1 MAIFYV
7 DLKVFS
13 RSQGHTATAAAAYRA
28 GARIKDERTGLVHD
42 YRKRTGVVSVSM
54 RAPAGAPEWACDP
67 SKVWSAAE
75 TAESRAN
82 ARVARELL
90 VALPAELDASQ
101 RSDLAE
107 TIAQSLVDRYGV
119 AVMIAIHGP
128 GKGGDDRNHHA
139 HLLMTT
145 RMLRAEGFGPKVRQL
160 DDQRSGPEEV
170 RALRQLV
177 ATLTNHHLQR
187 AGQDARVDFR
197 SLDVQAKEAAERGDV
212 EAVARLARLPQRHEG
227 KAATAALRRGE
238 RSSAREANQQ
248 VSADNRALS
257 EFAQQ
262 RAAELCREREPQR
275 RAREPVVDRR
285 PRARATTF
293 QAPAPRPRRLAQ
305 ESRDP
310 YLAGLAE
317 TVAFVRRLSDETVQ
331 NDRRRARLAAQD
343 LRRATRTRAGARLS
357 IGDDCG
363 AAIGADFA
371 VPPVHPL
378 PTDSARARTVLTL
391 AAEYGSAASD
401 GSKPVGE
408 HAPRPGDPR
417 ATVSTLTPASEV
429 VTAVAGASATTNNTD
444 PCEAH
449 PVSAVIAEPRSYAP
463 ARRPQNRRAWAELR
477 RQQRAA
483 AASHV
488 SPSAAENPTAA
499 ALSPASPSA
508 VVLVAPSTI
517 TPSFNGGPAPA
528 PERSLSSR
536 RPRP

>member
-28 GARIKDERTGLVHD
+28 GVRIKDERTGLVHD
-42 YRKRTGVVSVSM
+42 YRKRTGVVSVAM
-54 RAPAGAPEWACDP
+54 RAPADAPEWACDP
-67 SKVWSAAE
+67 FKVWSAAE
-75 TAESRAN
+75 MAELRAN

-107 TIAQSLVDRYGV
+107 AIAQSLVDRYGV

-145 RMLRAEGFGPKVRQL
+145 RTLRAEGFGPKVRQL

-177 ATLTNHHLQR
+177 AALTNHHLQR
-187 AGQDARVDFR
+187 AVLDARVDFR
-197 SLDVQAKEAAERGDV
+197 SLDMQAKEAAERGDV

-238 RSSAREANQQ
+238 HSGAREANQQ
-248 VSADNRALS
+248 VSTDNRALS

-262 RAAELCREREPQR
+262 RAAELRREREPQR
-275 RAREPVVDRR
+275 RARKPVAGQRS
-285 PRARATTF
+285 RARPTTF

-331 NDRRRARLAAQD
+331 NDRRRARQAAQD

-357 IGDDCG
+357 ISDDCG
-363 AAIGADFA
+363 AAIGAA
-371 VPPVHPL
+371 LALIPEHSSPPG
-378 PTDSARARTVLTL
+378 SSNGRTVLPPI
-391 AAEYGSAASD
+391 AEDGSAASN
-401 GSKPVGE
+401 SVTPEGE
-408 HAPRPGDPR
+408 CATRPIDPR
-417 ATVSTLTPASEV
+417 ATASTLTPASEG
-429 VTAVAGASATTNNTD
+429 VTAVAGASATANNTG
-444 PCEAH
+444 PREAR
-449 PVSAVIAEPRSYAP
+449 PVSAAIAEPRSYAP
-463 ARRPQNRRAWAELR
+463 ARGPQNRREWAQLR

-517 TPSFNGGPAPA
+517 TPSGNGGPAPA
-528 PERSLSSR
+528 PERPLSSR